1 MDETQRP
8 FSTEMD
14 KCGSRS
20 VSFGF
25 NDDGRKERRSS
36 RGCRHTTGVY
46 TLNTDGEELPPL
58 YMFDS
63 SAQHTC
69 NFQVQPSWCKGLPK
83 VNRRYGREEK
93 VSVDSFISVCSKG
106 SMNGSL
112 FRHFIRNVILPLYP
126 NISNE
131 CVLVDGKVIKGP
143 VIFKIDSGPG
153 RFKDDIVHVTFF
165 EEMNNIGFKIILSLN
180 NATSE
185 HAELDQFFGS
195 FKGSCRSRT
204 LDHFPDKLETH
215 FFLSEIIWKIRR
227 PKLNQI
233 Q

>member
-1 MDETQRP
+1 MD
-8 FSTEMD
+8 D
-14 KCGSRS
+14 
-20 VSFGF
+20 
-25 NDDGRKERRSS
+25 
-36 RGCRHTTGVY
+36 
-46 TLNTDGEELPPL
+46 
-58 YMFDS
+58 
-63 SAQHTC
+63 
-69 NFQVQPSWCKGLPK
+69 
-83 VNRRYGREEK
+83 
-93 VSVDSFISVCSKG
+93 
-106 SMNGSL
+106 SL
-112 FRHFIRNVILPLYP
+112 FRYYVRNVIIPLYP
-126 NISNE
+126 NVSDE
-131 CVLVDGKVIKGP
+131 CKIIDGIVIKGP
-143 VIFKIDSGPG
+143 VILKIDSGPG

-204 LDHFPDKLETH
+204 LDHFPDKLEIH